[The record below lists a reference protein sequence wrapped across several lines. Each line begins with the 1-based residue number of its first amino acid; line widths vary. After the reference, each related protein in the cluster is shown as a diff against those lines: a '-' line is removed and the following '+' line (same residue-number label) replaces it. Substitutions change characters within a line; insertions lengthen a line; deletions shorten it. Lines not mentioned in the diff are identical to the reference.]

1 MNLESLIEILNNK
14 INYLNNLRITLI
26 NVGDLEE
33 LIRIDT
39 EIEDVRSI
47 LTKLQS

>member
-1 MNLESLIEILNNK
+1 MTLESLIEILNNK

-26 NVGDLEE
+26 SIGDVEE
-33 LIRIDT
+33 LIRVDT
-39 EIEDVRSI
+39 EIEDVRNI